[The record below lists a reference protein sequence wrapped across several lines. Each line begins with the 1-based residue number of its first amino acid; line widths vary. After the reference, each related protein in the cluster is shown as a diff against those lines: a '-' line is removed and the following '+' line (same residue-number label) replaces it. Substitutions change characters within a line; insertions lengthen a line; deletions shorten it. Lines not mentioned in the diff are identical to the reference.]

1 MFDRLELL
9 IGKESLNKIKEK
21 NIVVLGLGG
30 VGGYVVEALVRS
42 GIENITI
49 IDNDTIDMS
58 NINRQIIANMDNIGK
73 YKTDEFEK
81 RILSINN
88 NVKIKKISSFIT
100 DDNIDSIFEDKI
112 DYFIDACDTIST
124 KKLVIEKCIS
134 NNIKFITC
142 LGTGKRL
149 DPSKLTIGD
158 ISNTKNDPIARI
170 LRKYVKDNFSGEKIT
185 CCYSTEEPVKIDST
199 TIGSNAFV
207 PSSAGLLI
215 ASHVIRDIIK

>member
-9 IGKESLNKIKEK
+9 IGKDSLSKIKEK
-21 NIVVLGLGG
+21 NVVVLGLGG

-49 IDNDTIDMS
+49 IDNDAVDIT
-58 NINRQIIANMDNIGK
+58 NLNRQIIANLNNIGK
-73 YKTDEFEK
+73 LKTDEFEK

-88 NVKIKKISSFIT
+88 RVKVKKISSFI
-100 DDNIDSIFEDKI
+100 DSVNIDSIFKDKI
-112 DYFIDACDTIST
+112 DYFIDACDTVST
-124 KKLVIEKCIS
+124 KKLVIENCIK

-149 DPSKLTIGD
+149 DPSKLTICD
-158 ISNTKNDPIARI
+158 IRDTKNDPIARI
-170 LRKYVKDNFSGEKIT
+170 LRKYVKDSNIKDKVI
-185 CCYSTEEPVKIDST
+185 CCYSEEEPLKCEGKK
-199 TIGSNAFV
+199 IGSTAFV

-215 ASHVIRDIIK
+215 ASYIIKDIIK

>member
-58 NINRQIIANMDNIGK
+58 NINRQIIANLDNIGK

-88 NVKIKKISSFIT
+88 NVKIQKISSFIT
-100 DDNIDSIFEDKI
+100 DDNIDSIFKDKI
-112 DYFIDACDTIST
+112 DYFIDACDTITT

-170 LRKYVKDNFSGEKIT
+170 LRKYVKDNFSGKKVT
-185 CCYSTEEPVKIDST
+185 CCYSTEEPVKTGST